1 MDYKTLHWESIA
13 FIRQYLA
20 QRLLDL
26 DLPQQTNILRAWSTL
41 VQWKNGQKLDEN
53 ARQAVSL
60 TKLPGWFSEFL
71 SRHAI
76 IKNETLR
83 AVLVY
88 PDTFFE
94 GIGLLISL
102 AESIGE
108 LSHIMLSEA
117 TPPLEGVWVRVVFTP
132 ASGKPYESRQ
142 EVLQR
147 LPASDPKTRVV
158 ATEFH
163 AAEDFFEINHSRLGL
178 QHNTRTGHQA
188 FAVMLPLA
196 GVQTDKPK
204 IEPPKVIEAERSK
217 TEAAKGSNE
226 KPIDRIYKLL
236 MSEKTNITLPTET
249 PPREQIERAED
260 ALAVIYQL
268 LEDKATENRV
278 EEIRN
283 VLKTETLNLEALRE
297 TTTAGDTQP
306 TKAVSLLVKVYD
318 TLLKEPI
325 LTSPKAESDGV
336 TTITPE
342 PEAATLDAKTE
353 VEAAKSSDATA
364 ALPASESNGEAK
376 AIEDSAAILKIVD
389 EALETKA
396 TPETQGVVQESATD
410 MAAVREKEA
419 NGTTPKEA

>member
-41 VQWKNGQKLDEN
+41 IQWKNGQTLDDH

-60 TKLPGWFSEFL
+60 TKLPGWFNDFL

-83 AVLVY
+83 SVLVY

-94 GIGLLISL
+94 GITLLISL

-117 TPPLEGVWVRVVFTP
+117 VSPLEGVWVRVVFTP
-132 ASGKPYESRQ
+132 ASGKPYDSRQ

-147 LPASDPKTRVV
+147 LPTSDPKTRVI
-158 ATEFH
+158 ATEFN

-196 GVQTDKPK
+196 GVQTEKHK
-204 IEPPKVIEAERSK
+204 IEPPKVVEAE
-217 TEAAKGSNE
+217 
-226 KPIDRIYKLL
+226 KPLDRIYKLL
-236 MSEKTNITLPTET
+236 MTEKPHITLPTET
-249 PPREQIERAED
+249 PTREKIEKAED

-268 LEDKATENRV
+268 LEDKTAENRV
-278 EEIRN
+278 EEIRS
-283 VLKTETLNLEALRE
+283 VLKTESLNLEALRQ
-297 TTTAGDTQP
+297 TATAGDTQP
-306 TKAVSLLVKVYD
+306 TKAVSLLVKIYD
-318 TLLKEPI
+318 TLLKEPT
-325 LTSPKAESDGV
+325 LASSKTSADGV
-336 TTITPE
+336 TTIATE
-342 PEAATLDAKTE
+342 AEAATSQTKPETE
-353 VEAAKSSDATA
+353 ATQ
-364 ALPASESNGEAK
+364 ASEPHSEAK
-376 AIEDSAAILKIVD
+376 AAEDHATILKIVD

-396 TPETQGVVQESATD
+396 APQTEQVIQESATD
-410 MAAVREKEA
+410 TAAVREKEA

>member
-41 VQWKNGQKLDEN
+41 IQWKNGQTLDEH

-60 TKLPGWFSEFL
+60 TKLPGWFNDFL

-94 GIGLLISL
+94 GITLLISL

-132 ASGKPYESRQ
+132 ASGKPYDSRQ

-147 LPASDPKTRVV
+147 LPTSDPKTRVI

-188 FAVMLPLA
+188 FAVMLPL
-196 GVQTDKPK
+196 VSLQTEKPK
-204 IEPPKVIEAERSK
+204 IEPPKVVEV
-217 TEAAKGSNE
+217 E
-226 KPIDRIYKLL
+226 KPLDRVYKLL
-236 MSEKTNITLPTET
+236 MTEKPHITLPTET
-249 PPREQIERAED
+249 PTREKIEKAED

-268 LEDKATENRV
+268 LEDKTAENRV
-278 EEIRN
+278 EEIRS
-283 VLKTETLNLEALRE
+283 VLKTETLNLEALRQ

-306 TKAVSLLVKVYD
+306 TKAVFLLVKIYD
-318 TLLKEPI
+318 TLLKDST
-325 LTSPKAESDGV
+325 LASPKAESDGA
-336 TTITPE
+336 TTITVE
-342 PEAATLDAKTE
+342 TETATPDAKTKS
-353 VEAAKSSDATA
+353 EATESPDAHEATQ
-364 ALPASESNGEAK
+364 ASEPDSEAK
-376 AIEDSAAILKIVD
+376 AAEDHATILKIVD

-396 TPETQGVVQESATD
+396 APQTEQLAQESTTD
-410 MAAVREKEA
+410 VAAVREKEA